1 MRTTK
6 ENQFGRV
13 KTINLVELLQVTCD
27 DSAIYVT
34 KLIDIGNGR
43 DTALKEAKS
52 KYLEKKFKHN
62 RGSNSGYR
70 RRNLY
75 C

>member
-1 MRTTK
+1 M
-6 ENQFGRV
+6 NQFGRI
-13 KTINLVELLQVTCD
+13 KTFNLVELLQVICD

-43 DTALKEAKS
+43 DTALKQAKS
-52 KYLEKKFKHN
+52 KYLEKKFKHKG
-62 RGSNSGYR
+62 GSNSGYWR
-70 RRNLY
+70 RYLY